1 MSKSGDKSRT
11 WVMWVVEG
19 GNQHVEEVLK
29 GSCSGIVLL
38 GESRKLCKVVASRVL
53 DLTGLV
59 CGKDLEA
66 DGYRLLAKAV
76 DTQLSSRGVGWTQS
90 ECFLTSNE

>member
-1 MSKSGDKSRT
+1 M
-11 WVMWVVEG
+11 
-19 GNQHVEEVLK
+19 
-29 GSCSGIVLL
+29 
-38 GESRKLCKVVASRVL
+38 L